1 MNVTIKNVLKMFAGA
16 AVLSMV
22 LVLGVCLKVDSASAA
37 KAELYTKKITMG
49 IGWQQ
54 TIYNEDD
61 YEIPSGAKIKLKTNK
76 KKVAKVKG
84 SKITAVGIGT
94 AKITVSYKKGKKTKK
109 FGTITVKVKKAS
121 VCKYLDWSALTQ
133 TGHYE
138 KYPEKLSDNVGEVI
152 EYHNTK
158 AKYTFVS
165 TNESKIKI
173 KSGSQIVSV
182 TGKDGDKVKINVFET
197 YKKKKK
203 KIGTITYTLYD
214 PALGSGAETSVTG
227 VVGRKYSCQPVK
239 NVDDFSYVVT
249 DETDIPDPNELDPS
263 TDGDG
268 EDCVFEGEDGNKT
281 IRFKR
286 AGTFYMYYFAKN
298 FLTDKFE
305 TTPFGKV
312 TYTITEGTK
321 TLSDFRVCYEYDDNE
336 TFELKSKGGGF
347 YYNELFYIRTGVDD
361 YTGGFT
367 VSSSDSEIFDV
378 TDTYYEDYYSPDY
391 NGEIEQGVYSFRLL
405 GHKPGTAT
413 LTVSGGGVTK
423 EYEITIIPLTMEPSD
438 EDYFNCLGKYD
449 GKFDEKKLSVTV
461 SDPSKFKASIYES
474 KGYDDGSMWVD
485 TCVESIKGATGE
497 VTVTVYYAGK
507 EVTHYVIN
515 CTEEDDIWDDDDW

>member
-1 MNVTIKNVLKMFAGA
+1 MNVTIKNVMKVFAGA
-16 AVLSMV
+16 AVLSML

-37 KAELYTKKITMG
+37 KAKLYTKKFTMG

-54 TIYNEDD
+54 TIYDEDD

-121 VCKYLDWSALTQ
+121 VYKDLDWWATTQ
-133 TGHYE
+133 TGYFE
-138 KYPEKLSDNVGEVI
+138 KYPDKLSDYVGDVI
-152 EYHNTK
+152 EYRNTK

-182 TGKDGDKVKINVFET
+182 TGKDGDKVKINVIET
-197 YKKKKK
+197 YKKKQK

-214 PALGSGAETSVTG
+214 PALDSDTETSVTG

-239 NVDDFSYVVT
+239 FVNHFIYVVT

-263 TDGDG
+263 TDGEG
-268 EDCVFEGEDGNKT
+268 EDCVFEGDDDNKT
-281 IRFKR
+281 IRFKK

-298 FLTDKFE
+298 YLTDKYE

-321 TLSDFRVCYEYDDNE
+321 TLSDFRVCYEDDEE
-336 TFELKSKGGGF
+336 TYELKSKGEF
-347 YYNELFYIRTGVDD
+347 DYNNLFYIRTRVND

-378 TDTYYEDYYSPDY
+378 TDTYYEDYYYPDDY
-391 NGEIEQGVYSFRLL
+391 DEIEQGVYSFRLL

-423 EYEITIIPLTMEPSD
+423 EYEITIKPLTMEPSN
-438 EDYFNCLGKYD
+438 EGYFNCLGKYD
-449 GKFDEKKLSVTV
+449 GKFDEKKLTVAV
-461 SDPSKFKASIYES
+461 SDTSKFKASIAES
-474 KGYDDGSMWVD
+474 EGYDDGSMWVD
-485 TCVESIKGATGE
+485 TCVEPIEGATGE

-515 CTEEDDIWDDDDW
+515 CTEDDDYWDEEDDW